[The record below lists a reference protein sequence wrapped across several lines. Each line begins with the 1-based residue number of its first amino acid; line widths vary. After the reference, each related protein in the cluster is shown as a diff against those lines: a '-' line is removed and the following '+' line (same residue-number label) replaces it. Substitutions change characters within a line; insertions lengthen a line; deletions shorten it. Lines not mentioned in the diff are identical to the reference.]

1 MEEGL
6 DKVLRGVPAETN
18 PGLEETSK
26 SRLQAGKG
34 IDNGGD
40 LDNKD
45 LLDREKGKIDS

>member
-6 DKVLRGVPAETN
+6 DKVLRGVPAKTN

-26 SRLQAGKG
+26 SRLQEAGKG

-40 LDNKD
+40 LENKD
-45 LLDREKGKIDS
+45 L